1 MIIEYIL
8 VGVVCFTIG
17 ANSGKRKDCVDENKV
32 VVVHK
37 HKMNKHKKLRHRSC
51 IGRKNHFHKHNTI
64 NMMCRIDRERQNA
77 K

>member
-17 ANSGKRKDCVDENKV
+17 VNSGKRKDCVDKNKV

-37 HKMNKHKKLRHRSC
+37 HKKFRHTPLLRKRHIHQHHK
-51 IGRKNHFHKHNTI
+51 I
-64 NMMCRIDRERQNA
+64 NMMYRSDRKRQNA